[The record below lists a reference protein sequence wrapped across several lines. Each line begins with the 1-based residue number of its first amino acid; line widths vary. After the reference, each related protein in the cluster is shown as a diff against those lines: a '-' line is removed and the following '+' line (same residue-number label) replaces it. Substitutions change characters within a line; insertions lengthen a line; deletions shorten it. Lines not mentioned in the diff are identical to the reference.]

1 MLSDVA
7 KGVAQVHS
15 FPQPFFIGTRYGP
28 RAKWDE
34 FVERRLQV
42 PVPSFRRVWYVC
54 RQHSIRLEEQ
64 LTQAIKLHVIPS
76 FLSGAHF
83 PIHLL
88 DERIKNAVGPITEI
102 SRAEQ
107 FQKSEFT
114 AAHHIDG
121 RGSPWYT
128 SFELSF

>member
-7 KGVAQVHS
+7 KGAAQVRF
-15 FPQPFFIGTRYGP
+15 FPHPFFIGTRYGP
-28 RAKWDE
+28 RARRDE

-42 PVPSFRRVWYVC
+42 PSFCRAWYVC
-54 RQHSIRLEEQ
+54 GQHSIRLEEQ

-76 FLSGAHF
+76 FLSGGHIS
-83 PIHLL
+83 IHLL
-88 DERIKNAVGPITEI
+88 DERIKNADGPITEL

-121 RGSPWYT
+121 RGSP
-128 SFELSF
+128 